1 MEFYGFDLSYVDRLR
16 AGDFRT
22 QQHFVAYFTE
32 LMRIKLRAR
41 VRRPE
46 DIDDIIQD
54 TFSRVFAALNTEQGI
69 RQPERLGPFVNS
81 TCNNV
86 LLEHY
91 RRLSRHQPA
100 EQEEEH
106 PAPID
111 PTPGPL
117 ENLLSVEVKQRVKR
131 VLDGLSDRDRKL
143 IRKVLMEEGSK
154 DEVCRELGVDRD
166 YLRVLVHRAKKS
178 FGEGYVQ

>member
-1 MEFYGFDLSYVDRLR
+1 MEFYGFDQSYVDRLR
-16 AGDFRT
+16 VGDFRT

-32 LMRIKLRAR
+32 LMRIKLRSR

-54 TFSRVFAALNTEQGI
+54 TFSRVFVVLNTEQGI
-69 RQPERLGPFVNS
+69 RQPEKLGPFVNS

-91 RRLSRHQPA
+91 RRLSRNQPA
-100 EQEEEH
+100 PEIEDR
-106 PAPID
+106 PAPVD
-111 PTPGPL
+111 PAPGPL
-117 ENLLSVEVKQRVKR
+117 DNLLRDEVKTRVRR
-131 VLDGLSDRDRKL
+131 VLDGLSERDRNL

-154 DEVCRELGVDRD
+154 DEVCQELGVDRD

-178 FGEGYVQ
+178 FSEGFAQ